1 MVENDLKKIRKT
13 NFQYEIS
20 NNPEDFEKF
29 YSTMYLPYV
38 QKRFGAATI
47 TKSRNK
53 MSEIWRNGFLF
64 FLLLEGNPV
73 AEPWSGSKKKKYRN
87 SAWDSGWSRGLPEM
101 GVTGAIYYHLLDWRL
116 KTTRNILT

>member
-1 MVENDLKKIRKT
+1 LKKIRKT

-20 NNPEDFEKF
+20 KDPEDFEKF

-53 MSEIWRNGFLF
+53 MSEIWRKGFLF

-73 AEPWSGSKKKKYRN
+73 AGALVRVEEEEITETALGILDGAEDYLRMGGYRSN
-87 SAWDSGWSRGLPEM
+87 LLSSAGL
-101 GVTGAIYYHLLDWRL
+101 GG
-116 KTTRNILT
+116 